1 MQKQNLKAY
10 LALAFLA
17 VLAGA
22 LFVSVCKAP
31 KPAPALCLP
40 AAGTEGEANKSP
52 YQPSNA
58 TLSDDD
64 SRRYAIYCRRIT
76 EQHMANANEGE
87 SRYPDCVYPPMSPDV
102 WAAKGKPMPAEPVVL
117 TEEQQEK
124 REAEKWDRI
133 FAQQAKYNGPVGN
146 TP

>member
-52 YQPSNA
+52 YQASNA
-58 TLSDDD
+58 TLSDAD
-64 SRRYAIYCRRIT
+64 SMYATYCRRTT
-76 EQHMANANEGE
+76 EQYMANINEGE
-87 SRYPDCVYPPMSPDV
+87 SRYPNCQYPPMPPDV
-102 WAAKGKPMPAEPVVL
+102 WVAKGKPVPLEVKFL
-117 TEEQQEK
+117 SEDEQEK
-124 REAEKWDRI
+124 REAAKWDAI